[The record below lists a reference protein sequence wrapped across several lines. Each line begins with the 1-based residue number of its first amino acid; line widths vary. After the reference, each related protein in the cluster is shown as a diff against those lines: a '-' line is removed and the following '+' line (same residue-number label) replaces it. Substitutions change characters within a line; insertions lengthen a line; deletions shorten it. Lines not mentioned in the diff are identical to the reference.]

1 MITAK
6 TPFQFATASY
16 ITLIERQKANSI
28 SELYACSE
36 QASDA
41 AIFSHTFQS
50 LGRYHFLREGFSNDF
65 AQWVLESLNQPELAE
80 RLAGIDVR
88 DYTSIPDLRNDLR
101 KIISEFV
108 ERYPRQAEQVAFEPF
123 YFLSYVEVTRPLP
136 WDARTLPGFR
146 AGLERL
152 ERIARERVT
161 AIMCAEG
168 FFARCHRSLIADAL
182 VVEVWRVRH
191 IASRVTASSHR
202 RTSFLRVRGG
212 RLLYP
217 ATTPRASSPSR
228 RGRRRAR

>member
-1 MITAK
+1 MATRRAK
-6 TPFQFATASY
+6 PVIYAIGHSTRPIDDF
-16 ITLIERQKANSI
+16 L
-28 SELYACSE
+28 EL
-36 QASDA
+36 
-41 AIFSHTFQS
+41 
-50 LGRYHFLREGFSNDF
+50 LRAHG
-65 AQWVLESLNQPELAE
+65 VT
-80 RLAGIDVR
+80 RLVDVR
-88 DYTSIPDLRNDLR
+88 SIPRSRHNPQYEQDALRRSLR
-101 KIISEFV
+101 SAKI
-108 ERYPRQAEQVAFEPF
+108 RYVRIAA
-123 YFLSYVEVTRPLP
+123 LGGRRH
-136 WDARTLPGFR
+136 ARKDSVNSGWINASFRGYADYMQTAGFR

-182 VVEVWRVRH
+182 VVDGWRVRH

-212 RLLYP
+212 LLLYP